1 VRVGATAAGAEPKQ
15 PTLATLSGST
25 TYRVKS
31 WVLQVSR
38 TSTEI
43 GRRQKV
49 TGAASCSS
57 CTHPFRVRP
66 WDEQS
71 HDRSCRAASTPERSR
86 KCLSPLS
93 HSVGDRLARC
103 VPIVPRVDILPHPSQ
118 SIATYQVGAL
128 ALAVLACGPG
138 VRAAWHRTI
147 CPSRQSCTSACARI
161 AFTGAVHGCRTFA
174 QATCRVRSG
183 GWSRQT
189 GARAKSTGWSPI
201 ASGVRAIG
209 GSANGACRV
218 HERERSL
225 NQGPWS
231 DQRAPARTR
240 RPFLRGVLP
249 AWIPSCVGTNKPS
262 MVMRRGIVSRI
273 VRRKELRS

>member
-1 VRVGATAAGAEPKQ
+1 MSARGTSNPTTGHAGPPQLPNVHVSACHPSVTRWATAWHGACQLFRAWTFSRTPASPSLPTRSAHLRWRFLRVG
-15 PTLATLSGST
+15 
-25 TYRVKS
+25 
-31 WVLQVSR
+31 
-38 TSTEI
+38 
-43 GRRQKV
+43 
-49 TGAASCSS
+49 
-57 CTHPFRVRP
+57 
-66 WDEQS
+66 
-71 HDRSCRAASTPERSR
+71 RS
-86 KCLSPLS
+86 
-93 HSVGDRLARC
+93 
-103 VPIVPRVDILPHPSQ
+103 
-118 SIATYQVGAL
+118 
-128 ALAVLACGPG
+128 

-161 AFTGAVHGCRTFA
+161 ASTGAAHGCRTFA

-201 ASGVRAIG
+201 ASGARAIG

-225 NQGPWS
+225 DQGPWS

-262 MVMRRGIVSRI
+262 MVMRRRI

>member
-1 VRVGATAAGAEPKQ
+1 MFASGTRRPTSGHREVVAGPRSRGCRHHDSRASGGRRARRRDRSRRGAEAA
-15 PTLATLSGST
+15 TLATLSGST

-49 TGAASCSS
+49 TGGASCSS

-103 VPIVPRVDILPHPSQ
+103 VPIVPRVDILQRPSQ

-128 ALAVLACGPG
+128 ALALLACGPERTGG
-138 VRAAWHRTI
+138 VAPNNLSESPVLYVRM
-147 CPSRQSCTSACARI
+147 CPDR
-161 AFTGAVHGCRTFA
+161 FHGCRAWVPYLRTGDLPGPIWWLVMA
-174 QATCRVRSG
+174 DGRACEVDGMVANRV
-183 GWSRQT
+183 W
-189 GARAKSTGWSPI
+189 
-201 ASGVRAIG
+201 
-209 GSANGACRV
+209 
-218 HERERSL
+218 
-225 NQGPWS
+225 
-231 DQRAPARTR
+231 
-240 RPFLRGVLP
+240 RPGDRWLCEWRMP
-249 AWIPSCVGTNKPS
+249 RP
-262 MVMRRGIVSRI
+262 
-273 VRRKELRS
+273 